1 MCGRSSLH
9 DAPVSVLERF
19 SLPPVVPGFTP
30 RYNIAP
36 SQDQLTIF
44 ADDRGHPQL
53 KPLRWGLVP
62 SWAKDR
68 SIGARMIN
76 ARSDTLATKDSWE
89 FLLRKRRCLILA
101 DGYYEWTSTDKS
113 RTPMFFHLS
122 GHRPFALAGIWDRWQ
137 SSEDSVETCAVITT
151 DANALAAKVHHR
163 MPVILS
169 LDKAEEW
176 LDDATRTRRAV
187 ELMAPYSEADLE
199 CYEVSRYVNTP
210 ANDSPECI
218 KPVS

>member
-19 SLPPVVPGFTP
+19 SLPPVIPGFEP

-44 ADDRGHPQL
+44 AGENGHSLL

-62 SWAKDR
+62 SWASDR
-68 SIGARMIN
+68 SVGSRMIN
-76 ARSDTLATKDSWE
+76 VRSDTLATKTSWE
-89 FLLRKRRCLILA
+89 FLLRRRRCLVLA

-113 RTPMFFHLS
+113 RRPVFFHFT
-122 GHRPFALAGIWDRWQ
+122 GHRPFALAGIRDTWQ
-137 SSEDSVETCAVITT
+137 NNGESLETCAIITT
-151 DANALAAKVHHR
+151 DPSALAAKIHHR
-163 MPVILS
+163 MPVVLS
-169 LDKAEEW
+169 LDAAEEW
-176 LDDATRTRRAV
+176 IDESTRTRRAI
-187 ELMAPYSEADLE
+187 ELMAPYEAADLQ
-199 CYEVSRYVNTP
+199 CYEVSRFVNSP

-218 KPVS
+218 EPVS

>member
-9 DAPVSVLERF
+9 DAPVSFLERF

-36 SQDQLTIF
+36 SQEQLTIF
-44 ADDRGHPQL
+44 AGDEGRPVL
-53 KPLRWGLVP
+53 KALRWGLVP
-62 SWAKDR
+62 AWARDR

-76 ARSDTLATKDSWE
+76 TRSDSLATKDSWE
-89 FLLRKRRCLILA
+89 LLLRKRRCLVLA

-122 GHRPFALAGIWDRWQ
+122 GHRPFALAGIWDRWTGGG
-137 SSEDSVETCAVITT
+137 DSMETCSIITT
-151 DANALAAKVHHR
+151 EPSPLAAKTHHR
-163 MPVILS
+163 MPVVLT
-169 LDKAEEW
+169 LDAAEEW
-176 LDDATRTRRAV
+176 IDDSTRTRRAV
-187 ELMAPYSEADLE
+187 ELMAPYEAADLE
-199 CYEVSRYVNTP
+199 CYEVSRYVNSP

-218 KPVS
+218 KPV

>member
-19 SLPPVVPGFTP
+19 SLPPVIPDFKP

-36 SQDQLTIF
+36 TQEQLTIF
-44 ADDRGHPQL
+44 ATENGNAQL

-62 SWAKDR
+62 AWAADR
-68 SIGARMIN
+68 SIGSRMIN
-76 ARSDTLATKDSWE
+76 TRSDTLATKESWD
-89 FLLRKRRCLILA
+89 FLLRKRRCLVLA

-113 RTPMFFHLS
+113 RIPVFFHLT

-137 SSEDSVETCAVITT
+137 RDGDVLETCSIITT
-151 DANALAAKVHHR
+151 NPNALAAKVHHR
-163 MPVILS
+163 MPVVLT
-169 LDKAEEW
+169 LDAAEEW
-176 LDDATRTRRAV
+176 IDPSTRARRAV
-187 ELMAPYSEADLE
+187 ELMVPYEAADLE
-199 CYEVSRYVNTP
+199 CYEVSRYVNSP

-218 KPVS
+218 EPVN

>member
-1 MCGRSSLH
+1 
-9 DAPVSVLERF
+9 
-19 SLPPVVPGFTP
+19 
-30 RYNIAP
+30 
-36 SQDQLTIF
+36 
-44 ADDRGHPQL
+44 
-53 KPLRWGLVP
+53 
-62 SWAKDR
+62 
-68 SIGARMIN
+68 
-76 ARSDTLATKDSWE
+76 
-89 FLLRKRRCLILA
+89 
-101 DGYYEWTSTDKS
+101 
-113 RTPMFFHLS
+113 MFFHLS